1 MKALLGCS
9 GVDLNLGD
17 REGGSL
23 LSLIGE
29 VGCEDV
35 LRMLLGTGRVNV
47 DLNLVGRDRQIRLS
61 RAAAG
66 W

>member
-17 REGGSL
+17 RDGGSL

-29 VGCEDV
+29 AGCEDV
-35 LRMLLGTGRVNV
+35 LRMLLSAGRANF
-47 DLNLVGRDRQIRLS
+47 DPNLWRGIGRYRFL
-61 RAAAG
+61 G
-66 W
+66 LL